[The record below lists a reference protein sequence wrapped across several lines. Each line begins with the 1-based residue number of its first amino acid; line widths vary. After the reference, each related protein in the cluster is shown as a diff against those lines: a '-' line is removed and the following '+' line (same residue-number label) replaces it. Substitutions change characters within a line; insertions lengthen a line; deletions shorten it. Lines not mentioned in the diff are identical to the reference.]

1 MLRILHHSY
10 TQKYGINNFFTILE
24 YTVHQKMLIKTWIF
38 VELFLNFHC
47 VKMNIIFL
55 PSQCGL
61 ALDQRPCLLQFV
73 LVCPF
78 IT

>member
-1 MLRILHHSY
+1 MLRILHTITHRNMASI
-10 TQKYGINNFFTILE
+10 KTILE

-55 PSQCGL
+55 PSQRGL